1 MRHFLKINPHPASP
15 EFQDVPVGNTSV
27 FQNSF
32 FTINEI
38 SVIAN
43 QGRSDQEKK
52 DTGKGCGFPDDS
64 SDSGRSAREDSLK
77 IVDGEIGFPED
88 WVYIVKF
95 ERCRRRSPRE
105 NGEESPDS
113 AGRGVLG

>member
-1 MRHFLKINPHPASP
+1 MD
-15 EFQDVPVGNTSV
+15 EET
-27 FQNSF
+27 
-32 FTINEI
+32 
-38 SVIAN
+38 
-43 QGRSDQEKK
+43 
-52 DTGKGCGFPDDS
+52 
-64 SDSGRSAREDSLK
+64 LK

>member
-1 MRHFLKINPHPASP
+1 MD
-15 EFQDVPVGNTSV
+15 EET
-27 FQNSF
+27 
-32 FTINEI
+32 
-38 SVIAN
+38 
-43 QGRSDQEKK
+43 
-52 DTGKGCGFPDDS
+52 
-64 SDSGRSAREDSLK
+64 LK

-113 AGRGVLG
+113 AGRRSR